1 MNYRTPGVYIE
12 EIAKFPPSIAAVETA
27 IPAFIGY
34 TDKAEKRGENL
45 RNKPTRISSLLEYEE
60 YFGTSQQ
67 EQNLVV
73 RMQRTPSGRL
83 QFNAD
88 FDWSDGKGPSK
99 HLMYYAMQQ
108 YFANGGGPCYIISVG
123 SFLDFGTTISD
134 STTFEA
140 ALDEL
145 EKYDEPTLIVFPEG
159 QSMDTGTYFGLLS
172 MALTQCFD
180 LKDRFV
186 IMDVHNGGREAR
198 TAGDIKDI
206 ADSFRNLLNAEE
218 QYARYGAAY
227 FPNIRSTFNYNYDA
241 SLSNVKIFNES
252 GGEIAVGSLTN
263 GQKAN
268 VVLALNSFDIHLPPS
283 AAVAGVYARVD
294 NSRGVWKAPAN
305 ENLRNVS
312 DIACQITDR
321 IQDFLNIDDTSGRS
335 INAIRPFTGR
345 GIKIWGARTLNGN
358 DNEWRYVPVRR
369 FFNMV
374 EESTKKATFQFVF
387 EPNDRNTWSRVKSMI
402 ENFLFLQW
410 RSGALMGTTPQEAY
424 YVKVGLNETMT
435 ELDIWEG
442 RMIVEIGMAAVRPAE
457 FIILQF
463 SHKMLSES

>member
-12 EIAKFPPSIAAVETA
+12 EIPKFPPSIAAVETA

-34 TDKAEKRGENL
+34 TQKAEKRGESL

-60 YFGTSQQ
+60 YFGRTQQ

-73 RMQRTPSGRL
+73 RMQRSASGRL

-123 SFLDFGTTISD
+123 DFLDFGTPISD
-134 STTFEA
+134 STPFEA
-140 ALDEL
+140 ALEEL
-145 EKYDEPTLIVFPEG
+145 EKYDEPTLIIFPEG
-159 QSMDTGTYFGLLS
+159 QSMDTGTYFGLI
-172 MALTQCFD
+172 AKAIDQCVM

-186 IMDVHNGGREAR
+186 IMDVHKSGLGAR
-198 TAGDIKDI
+198 TAGDIKEI
-206 ADSFRNLLNAEE
+206 ADEFRNLLQGEE
-218 QYARYGAAY
+218 TTLRYGAAY
-227 FPNIRSTFNYNYDA
+227 FPNIRSTFNYDYDPQ
-241 SLSNVKIFNES
+241 LSNVKIFDEG
-252 GGEIAVGSLTN
+252 GGEMAAGALNNV
-263 GQKAN
+263 QKAN
-268 VVLALNSFDIHLPPS
+268 VTLALNSFDIHLPPS
-283 AAVAGVYARVD
+283 GAVAGVYARVD

-321 IQDFLNIDDTSGRS
+321 IQDFLNVDDTAGRS

-374 EESTKKATFQFVF
+374 EESAAKATFQFVF
-387 EPNDRNTWSRVKSMI
+387 EPNDKNTWTRVKSMI

-410 RSGALMGTTPQEAY
+410 RSGALMGSTPEQAY

-442 RMIVEIGMAAVRPAE
+442 RMIVQIGMAVVRPAE